1 MYPLGRMRVATIRD
15 YVITCRAFEQGSM
28 WGCAYKIL
36 KTDPTSH
43 LTADFL
49 DEFICD
55 DTFKSRAE
63 AEDFALREAI
73 AAVARVAK

>member
-1 MYPLGRMRVATIRD
+1 
-15 YVITCRAFEQGSM
+15 M

-63 AEDFALREAI
+63 AEDFAFREAI